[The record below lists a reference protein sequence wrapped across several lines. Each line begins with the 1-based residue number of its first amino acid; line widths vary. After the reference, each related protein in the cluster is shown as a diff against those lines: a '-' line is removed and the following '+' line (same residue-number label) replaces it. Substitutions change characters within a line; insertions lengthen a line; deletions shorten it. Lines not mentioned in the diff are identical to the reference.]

1 MAADFYAQVA
11 TALAQGPV
19 VVALVTQARGSVPR
33 RPGAALALTAAATWG
48 TIGGGAGE
56 ARVLAAAAQV
66 LATGVPQGV
75 EIDLSGAPD
84 RPTQGVCG
92 GWMRVWLA
100 RWQGPEAIALAQ
112 TLHRRLRAG
121 QSVSLSLGD
130 GELPRLQPGAERPA
144 LPAPVITLEPA
155 PTLLIVGAGHV
166 AVPLA
171 QVAALAEFRVV
182 VQDERPEFAQAA
194 RFPQAA
200 AVWAGPLAE
209 AIAQFAP
216 GPQLYAALV
225 TRGVETDLAALGL
238 LLRRSPPC
246 CYLGAI
252 GSRQRVQVVK
262 RALEAVG
269 MPTARLAQ
277 LRAPIGLDLGAETPG
292 EIAVSIVAELIQVR
306 RGGQGR
312 PLSGI

>member
-92 GWMRVWLA
+92 GWMRVWLS

-144 LPAPVITLEPA
+144 PPAPVITLEPA

-262 RALEAVG
+262 RALGAAG

-306 RGGQGR
+306 RGGRGQ